1 MKCCNF
7 YGLKRGC
14 VVKGKI
20 GEFAFGFTVVG
31 DYINTIKTSFD
42 FNLNID

>member
-1 MKCCNF
+1 MKCRNF
-7 YGLKRGC
+7 YVIFFIKWFLL
-14 VVKGKI
+14 I

-42 FNLNID
+42 F